1 MNRRH
6 FLHAGLGA
14 LALAVCGLT
23 SMGCGHKSGRQL
35 SNGATVSPNLEVE
48 NRTQN
53 TLKVYVDGGEIG
65 EASPLSTAEFQI
77 LSGLRSIEVR
87 ERGHSTRTYLG
98 DYHFGFDDIRVT
110 YRGD

>member
-14 LALAVCGLT
+14 LALAACGLT
-23 SMGCGHKSGRQL
+23 SMGCGHSSGRQL

-53 TLKVYVDGGEIG
+53 TLKVYVDGGLIG
-65 EASPLSTAEFQI
+65 EANPLSTAEFQI
-77 LSGLRSIEVR
+77 LSGMRSIEVR

-98 DYHFGFDDIRVT
+98 DFYFGFDDVKVT